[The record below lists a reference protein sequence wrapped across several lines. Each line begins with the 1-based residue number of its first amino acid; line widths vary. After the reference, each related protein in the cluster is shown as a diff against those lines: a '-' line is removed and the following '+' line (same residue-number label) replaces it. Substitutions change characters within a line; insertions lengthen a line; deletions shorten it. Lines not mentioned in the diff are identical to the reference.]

1 MQRIIFYGIIFFT
14 GIILQFGWIQFL
26 SLGGLV
32 PNVIIILLM
41 LVGLMRGP
49 VPAQT
54 LGFLW
59 GLAWDSLSLDL
70 FGTHA
75 LLFTILGYL
84 SGQLSHKWN
93 EAKVINQMV
102 LTLFAN
108 SFFWVGT
115 FVVYQVFA
123 PGEFKFKVNYIM
135 VVQPLYTML
144 VAPLLFKVGEEFVG
158 YAQRNRS
165 LE

>member
-1 MQRIIFYGIIFFT
+1 MIYYGIIFLV
-14 GIILQFGWIQFL
+14 GIILQFGWSQFL
-26 SLGGLV
+26 SFAGLV

-41 LVGLMRGP
+41 FVGLTCGP
-49 VPAQT
+49 VPAQV

-59 GLAWDSLSLDL
+59 GLSWDALSLDL

-93 EAKVINQMV
+93 EGKVINQMA

-115 FVVYQVFA
+115 FVIYQVFA

-135 VVQPLYTML
+135 VVQPFYTML
-144 VAPLLFKVGEEFVG
+144 VAPVLFKIGEEFMI
-158 YAQRNRS
+158 YAQRNGS
-165 LE
+165 LD